1 MRTPLR
7 IIAAAGLATLGL
19 AGALSV
25 PAAAQARTADSG
37 CTVFVS
43 VVSYDAEQLTAGTSV
58 EGTNCPG
65 PGPVDDV
72 QLQISQSQNGP
83 WTTVAEG
90 APFGSGTVVWDDVYG
105 CGWYQAVATY
115 RGLTGR
121 SPHPSYNC

>member
-7 IIAAAGLATLGL
+7 IVAAAGLASLGM

-25 PAAAQARTADSG
+25 PAAAQASSAATG

-58 EGTNCPG
+58 EGTGCPG

-72 QLQISQSQNGP
+72 KLQISSSQNGP

-90 APFGSGTVVWDDVYG
+90 PAWSNGTVVWDDIYG
-105 CGWYQAVATY
+105 CGWYQAVGTY
-115 RGLTGR
+115 KGLTGK